1 MPTIVPTRED
11 EIMRAELALARTL
24 SLIAPLF
31 TCLSE
36 EEYAQVLQSG
46 AEECARSAARSLAR
60 SREEADSW
68 ERALSVPFDWPDRAA
83 FQRNVLA
90 SGMPLAALPV
100 ESLYK
105 PWSQEPGNGYG
116 ASRGLFLGD
125 SARHIQ
131 AVYRSLE
138 IDVPARFAA
147 VPDHLSL
154 LLDLLAL
161 YVQCENRVA
170 ARDLVADHFD
180 WLGSYDKALFRR
192 AEEAPLLFGSDAH
205 AHADALDAVL
215 RGIAQVRALLGVTQR
230 LANEVVARSGQ
241 PALA

>member
-1 MPTIVPTRED
+1 MQ
-11 EIMRAELALARTL
+11 AELALARTL

-46 AEECARSAARSLAR
+46 AGECARSVARSLAR
-60 SREEADSW
+60 SCDEADSW
-68 ERALSVPFDWPDRAA
+68 ERALSASFGWSDRAA
-83 FQRNVLA
+83 FQYSVLS

-125 SARHIQ
+125 SARHMQ
-131 AVYRSLE
+131 VVYRSLE

-147 VPDHLSL
+147 APDHLSL

-161 YVQCENRVA
+161 YVKCENRVA

-180 WLGSYDKALFRR
+180 WLESYDGTLSRR
-192 AEEAPLLFGSDAH
+192 AEEAPLLFGSGAH
-205 AHADALDAVL
+205 VHADTLDAVL
-215 RGIAQVRALLGVTQR
+215 RGIARVRALLGVTQR
-230 LANEVVARSGQ
+230 LANEIAARSGQ